1 MGKSEKPRA
10 RMSPLSFFVQAC
22 RAEIRRRH
30 PEARVSVAVLS
41 RACSERWRSTTA
53 RERAMFEHL
62 AQGDK
67 ERWERERG
75 GAVPARVRPRK
86 DPRAPKKPLTAF
98 FLFASSYRPQL
109 RADCPGLSVPEQ
121 AKRLGQKWSEQSPEA
136 RRPFELRAAVL
147 KEKYEAEVA
156 AYQSEVLG
164 QGESPKKGSP
174 GEGDKSEEL
183 GVQDFKGPHESLQK
197 DETDSN
203 CSGGADEA
211 RGMEGAHTKRP
222 HAKGEI
228 VKHDLETHHSGGPM
242 CVVTETVQVDGCR
255 SGSTDMEKQSTEVHC
270 SKEEEERKHQKE
282 MTPAILEIQELSDD
296 EIVDHSVMG
305 NVKGLATKKKP
316 EEEEDWGE
324 NDDEMEEDTLVEDG
338 T

>member
-1 MGKSEKPRA
+1 
-10 RMSPLSFFVQAC
+10 MSPFSFFVQAC
-22 RAEIRRRH
+22 KAEIRRRH

-75 GAVPARVRPRK
+75 GAIPARARPRK

-109 RADCPGLSVPEQ
+109 RAECPGLSVPEQ

-156 AYQSEVLG
+156 AYQSVALG
-164 QGESPKKGSP
+164 QGEPLTI
-174 GEGDKSEEL
+174 GEGDKRNDVGSQDLKGSNERQQKNDIESNYS
-183 GVQDFKGPHESLQK
+183 GV
-197 DETDSN
+197 
-203 CSGGADEA
+203 ADEA
-211 RGMEGAHTKRP
+211 HGIEGP
-222 HAKGEI
+222 HAIRPLEKGGTE
-228 VKHDLETHHSGGPM
+228 KDGLETHHRRGARWEL
-242 CVVTETVQVDGCR
+242 TEKNRAEARC
-255 SGSTDMEKQSTEVHC
+255 SGSRDMEKHSAEDHC
-270 SKEEEERKHQKE
+270 SKEVNERKHQKT
-282 MTPAILEIQELSDD
+282 TPTIEDIQELSEESEEDG
-296 EIVDHSVMG
+296 VDHCVMRMG
-305 NVKGLATKKKP
+305 NVTELVTKQDP
-316 EEEEDWGE
+316 EVEEDRGE
-324 NDDEMEEDTLVEDG
+324 DDEEMEEGGLVEDG